1 MNYRYSLCLIV
12 VGIFLISSCSFNQL
26 YLDQDIRKNYLID
39 VDDSVPIS
47 IKQDLMWL
55 FDNSKI
61 EDKEYKKRINVS
73 NFSYE
78 EYIVYGGS
86 HLRSL
91 EGEVVSIIELEIT
104 SLQETKNKSIRI
116 TGRYKSNELNP
127 HAEKEIVKSLK
138 ENIYNQILDEILL
151 EVKLFEM

>member
-1 MNYRYSLCLIV
+1 MNYRYSLYLI

-61 EDKEYKKRINVS
+61 EDNEYKKRINVS

-91 EGEVVSIIELEIT
+91 EGEVVSIIELEIS

>member
-1 MNYRYSLCLIV
+1 MNYRYSLYLI

-55 FDNSKI
+55 IDNTKI

-91 EGEVVSIIELEIT
+91 EGEVVSIIELEIS

>member
-1 MNYRYSLCLIV
+1 MNYRYSLYVI

-91 EGEVVSIIELEIT
+91 EGEVVSIIELEIS

>member
-1 MNYRYSLCLIV
+1 MNYRYSLYLI

-91 EGEVVSIIELEIT
+91 EGEVVSIIELEIS